1 MQTLS
6 LSGPLVSVDW
16 LASALHSGAAENA
29 ALVVLDAS
37 WHLPTAGRDGE
48 AEWQLERIGN
58 AGFFDF
64 DKRICDRDAALPHM
78 MPDAQ
83 LFTTEMRRLG
93 VNKDSIVVIYDSVGI
108 FSAPRAWW
116 MLQAMGHQHC
126 AVLDGGLPAWKRA
139 GHAVNTAA
147 PANVSAPSDQG
158 DFTARYRP
166 SLISD
171 WREVLLAT
179 SAADTRILD
188 ARSADRFYGRAPE
201 PRPGLRGGHMPGAR
215 SLPFDHLVRDG
226 HMKPLHELQALLS
239 AQAAPA
245 SRVIASCGS
254 GVTSCVVAFAAQLAG
269 YKEVSVYDG
278 SWAEWGAGATLPVVT
293 AD

>member
-1 MQTLS
+1 MQTLTPN
-6 LSGPLVSVDW
+6 GPLVSVDW
-16 LASALHSGAAENA
+16 LAA
-29 ALVVLDAS
+29 ALSDGATEPGLVLLDAS
-37 WHLPTAGRDGE
+37 WHLPAAARDGE
-48 AEWQLERIGN
+48 AEWQRERIGQ
-58 AGFFDF
+58 ARYFDF
-64 DKRICDRDAALPHM
+64 DTRICDRDSPLPHM
-78 MPDAQ
+78 MPDVH
-83 LFTTEMRRLG
+83 LFTSEMRRLG
-93 VNKDSIVVIYDSVGI
+93 IHQDSLVVIYDSVGI

-116 MLQAMGHQHC
+116 MLQAMGHRHC

-139 GHAVNTAA
+139 GHAVSVTPPASVPEPAA
-147 PANVSAPSDQG
+147 A

-179 SAADTRILD
+179 SASDTCILD

-215 SLPFDHLVRDG
+215 SLPFDQLLRDG
-226 HMKPLHELQALLS
+226 HFKPLPELQALLEEHV
-239 AQAAPA
+239 APS

-254 GVTSCVVAFAAQLAG
+254 GVTSCVTAFAAHLAG

-278 SWAEWGAGATLPVVT
+278 SWAEWGAGDSLPVVT
-293 AD
+293 VD